1 MMSLGWLIVLIQ
13 VHSKLYWLYYKK
25 YETLPTNP
33 PIYICIDRIINSLV
47 FKIKDG
53 HMLELQTPEIMKLFA
68 SIKNWRNKTNNGENV
83 SILEVT
89 EGFLIQFGLV
99 DNLY

>member
-1 MMSLGWLIVLIQ
+1 
-13 VHSKLYWLYYKK
+13 
-25 YETLPTNP
+25 
-33 PIYICIDRIINSLV
+33 
-47 FKIKDG
+47 
-53 HMLELQTPEIMKLFA
+53 MLELQTPEIMKLFA
-68 SIKNWRNKTNNGENV
+68 SVKNLRKKTNNGENV

>member
-1 MMSLGWLIVLIQ
+1 
-13 VHSKLYWLYYKK
+13 
-25 YETLPTNP
+25 
-33 PIYICIDRIINSLV
+33 
-47 FKIKDG
+47 
-53 HMLELQTPEIMKLFA
+53 MLELQTPEIMKLFA
-68 SIKNWRNKTNNGENV
+68 SIKNLRNKTNNGENV

>member
-1 MMSLGWLIVLIQ
+1 M
-13 VHSKLYWLYYKK
+13 
-25 YETLPTNP
+25 
-33 PIYICIDRIINSLV
+33 

-68 SIKNWRNKTNNGENV
+68 SVKNLRNKTNNGENV

-99 DNLY
+99 DNLYQQKSEVL